1 MKIIVTGAKGQL
13 GKDLVEELNKR
24 GHTVIGADKEE
35 LDITDLRAVS
45 CFLKSEKPDAV
56 IHCAAWTAVDAAEK
70 SENEKICR
78 LVNKTGTENI
88 AKLCRELS
96 AKMIYISTDYVFSG
110 KGDKPWDPDDERTPI
125 NVYGQTKYEGEL
137 AVEKLEKYFIVRTS
151 WVFGAGGNNFVKTVL
166 RLAKSN
172 KRLSFVCDQF
182 GSPTYTRD
190 LSRLL
195 ADMVQ
200 TDKYGAYHASNEGI
214 CSWYEFTLEIL
225 KQAGIKNVEVSPIS
239 ASEFGA
245 AAKRPENSRLNKDK
259 LTENGFER
267 LPDWRNALS
276 RYLDETGEVRDGKN

>member
-1 MKIIVTGAKGQL
+1 MKILVTGAKGQL
-13 GKDLVEELNKR
+13 GTDLVEELNQR
-24 GHTVIGADKEE
+24 GHSVIGVDREE
-35 LDITDLRAVS
+35 LNITDFSAVS
-45 CFLKSEKPDAV
+45 RFLKSEKPDAV

-70 SENEKICR
+70 SENEKLCR

-88 AKLCRELS
+88 AELCRELS

-110 KGDKPWDPDDERTPI
+110 KGDKAWYPDDERTPL

-200 TDKYGAYHASNEGI
+200 TDQYGAYHASNEGI

-225 KQAGIKNVEVSPIS
+225 KQAGIKDVEVSPIK

-259 LTENGFER
+259 LTESGFER

-276 RYLDETGEVRDGKN
+276 RYLDETGEKS

>member
-276 RYLDETGEVRDGKN
+276 RYLDETGEKRDGKN